1 LKKRQLTIIFLIVF
15 IDLIGFGIVL
25 PLMPFYAKAYGATP
39 FFIGLLFVIY
49 SLMQFIFTPLLGRLS
64 DRYGRRPI
72 LLVSLFGST
81 ISYLLFGIGGSL
93 ILLFVAR
100 GLAGAMGGNIST
112 AQAYIADVTTEE
124 NRARGMGLIG
134 AAFGLGFVFGPAV
147 GGILSQWGT
156 QIPFFAAALLCGLNL
171 LFALKSLPESLPK
184 EKRVIVK
191 TQGNLTPRRR
201 ARDFWKILLHPHVGG
216 LIFLFFLTMMS
227 FTVMEATLALLAEKK
242 FQFTAVH
249 TGYFFAY
256 IGILIVIMQ
265 GVLVGPLVKR
275 FGEKKLI
282 SFGILSLVVGLLM
295 TPFAPTVL
303 ILSIAMIFLAFG
315 QGMLNPSLHS
325 LTSKYCEDGEKGEI
339 LGLQQAFGCLARIGG
354 PFMGGL
360 LFTLGGHVVPYLFA
374 SLIMVIAFGLAFGIL
389 GRLNPQPVGGVSN

>member
-1 LKKRQLTIIFLIVF
+1 MKKSPLIIIFFIVF

-25 PLMPFYAKAYGATP
+25 PLLPFYAKNYGATP
-39 FFIGLLFVIY
+39 FLVGLLFVAY

-81 ISYLLFGIGGSL
+81 LSYLLFGIGGSL
-93 ILLFVAR
+93 PLLFISRA
-100 GLAGAMGGNIST
+100 LAGAMGGNIST
-112 AQAYIADVTTEE
+112 AQAYIADVTTDE

-134 AAFGLGFVFGPAV
+134 AAFGLGFVFGPAM
-147 GGILSQWGT
+147 GGILSQWGA
-156 QIPFFAAALLCGLNL
+156 QVPFFAAAIICGTNL
-171 LFALKSLPESLPK
+171 LFAFKRLPESLPT
-184 EKRVIVK
+184 EKRIRVAADG
-191 TQGNLTPRRR
+191 TTPPRRR
-201 ARDFWKILLHPHVGG
+201 YRDFWKVLLHPHVGG
-216 LIFLFFLTMMS
+216 LIFLFFLTMVS

-265 GVLVGPLVKR
+265 GVLVGPLVKLW
-275 FGEKKLI
+275 GEKRLI
-282 SFGILSLVVGLLM
+282 SLGCALLVIGLIM
-295 TPFAPTVL
+295 TPFSPSVL
-303 ILSIAMIFLAFG
+303 VLSIAMIFLAFG

-325 LTSKYCEDGEKGEI
+325 LVSKNCGAHEKGEV
-339 LGLQQAFGCLARIGG
+339 LGMQQAFGCLARIGG

-360 LFTLGGHVVPYLFA
+360 LFTVWGHTMPYYFA
-374 SLIMVIAFGLAFGIL
+374 ALLMIFAFFSTFWILEKFAPLAAKG
-389 GRLNPQPVGGVSN
+389 